1 MLQDEIDATQKALH
15 EQQLQFNRYKE
26 EFGQREEQ
34 LQKLEEERVKEM
46 DDLLITK

>member
-1 MLQDEIDATQKALH
+1 LN

-46 DDLLITK
+46 DDLLITKYYFLHVLASYNI

>member
-15 EQQLQFNRYKE
+15 ESSIGFNRYKE